1 MLEWQEN
8 KELPDLIVVIHSVF
22 TFYDCIAHRVVLM
35 LLFCGSGGGIGTV
48 LPLSNQRVTNF

>member
-1 MLEWQEN
+1 MIVLHTEWW
-8 KELPDLIVVIHSVF
+8 
-22 TFYDCIAHRVVLM
+22 LM